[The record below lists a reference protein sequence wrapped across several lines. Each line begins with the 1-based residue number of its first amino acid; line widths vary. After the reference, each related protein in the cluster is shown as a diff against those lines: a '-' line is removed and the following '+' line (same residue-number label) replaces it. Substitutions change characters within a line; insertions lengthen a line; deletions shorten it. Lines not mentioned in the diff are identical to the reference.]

1 MTESVD
7 TDDVRSSADEEEEEE
22 NIFVDAI
29 IWVDANVNIE
39 EENRKAQQ
47 ELRQL
52 FESIQILVFERSS
65 DCEEYVQQH
74 SENSFLIIVSRQCAQ
89 KLIEN
94 IYDLENIKSIYI
106 YCRDQNWEEA
116 LTKNFTKISGTF
128 NEMHK
133 LVTKLELDQ
142 KRMNKAKESLSVVTF
157 LVNSYGDSTL
167 DSDGD
172 FIHFRLLLEF
182 LRKMDWTANDEDEFL
197 AFWTNKCSDIISDR
211 RILDEFMNTY
221 SPDRVFWCD
230 IYEQLNALQHV
241 QPQTPIRTYRGQ
253 LISAEELTTFE
264 KSVNQSVLM
273 KSFLSTTVDRN
284 LALFVLGDAA
294 QQLERWRVHQRIPLK
309 RVLFIIDA
317 DPSKI
322 NDLIPFADISSK
334 SYFPEEQETLFMAGC
349 IFRVCDVRF
358 DEDEKIHMITGILR
372 RRC

>member
-133 LVTKLELDQ
+133 LVTKL
-142 KRMNKAKESLSVVTF
+142 
-157 LVNSYGDSTL
+157 
-167 DSDGD
+167 
-172 FIHFRLLLEF
+172 
-182 LRKMDWTANDEDEFL
+182 
-197 AFWTNKCSDIISDR
+197 
-211 RILDEFMNTY
+211 
-221 SPDRVFWCD
+221 
-230 IYEQLNALQHV
+230 
-241 QPQTPIRTYRGQ
+241 
-253 LISAEELTTFE
+253 
-264 KSVNQSVLM
+264 
-273 KSFLSTTVDRN
+273 
-284 LALFVLGDAA
+284 
-294 QQLERWRVHQRIPLK
+294 
-309 RVLFIIDA
+309 
-317 DPSKI
+317 
-322 NDLIPFADISSK
+322 
-334 SYFPEEQETLFMAGC
+334 
-349 IFRVCDVRF
+349 
-358 DEDEKIHMITGILR
+358 
-372 RRC
+372 